1 MDRRSVLA
9 AAAIGAVAVLAATA
23 ACHRNTDATDAGEPP
38 PIAVTTAAAR
48 LQTLRDVVSAPG
60 LVVPSGAADLTVYAP
75 EAAQIVELP
84 KKEQD
89 EVAVGDVLVRF
100 EIPSLTQETAAMQL
114 ELQTA
119 TARLDRAKTELARQE
134 ALDARGLTPR
144 RTLDASRFDAA
155 AAESAVAQAKGRFD
169 AAQSNQER
177 ATIRARFPGTVMRVW
192 HAVGDLVQPTPDDPV
207 IRVADPTQIQISV
220 QVPITPL
227 ARVTP
232 GQTATVMSDAGPAA
246 ATVTN
251 IIGATKPS
259 ALTGDVRLTFAQ
271 PVTLAVDAPVNVEIL
286 LGERPN
292 ALTVPTGAVA
302 HDDLGTYVMIAGD
315 DRRAH
320 RRDVRAGLVTPVF
333 TQIVDGLAPGDR
345 VIVGHLADVVD
356 GSAIADSE
364 SR

>member
-1 MDRRSVLA
+1 MSRRPVLA
-9 AAAIGAVAVLAATA
+9 AAAAGAMVALAATA
-23 ACHRNTDATDAGEPP
+23 ACHRNGAADSGEPP

-60 LVVPSGAADLTVYAP
+60 LVVPSSAADLTIYAP
-75 EAAQIVELP
+75 EVAQIVELP

-89 EVAVGDVLVRF
+89 EVAAGDVLVRF
-100 EIPSLTQETAAMQL
+100 EIPSLTQETGAMQM
-114 ELQTA
+114 ELQNA
-119 TARLDRAKTELARQE
+119 TARLDRARAELARQE

-144 RTLDASRFDAA
+144 RTLDASRLEAA
-155 AAESAVAQAKGRFD
+155 AAESAAAQAKGRFD

-177 ATIRARFPGTVMRVW
+177 ATIRARFPGKVMRVW

-220 QVPITPL
+220 QVPIASLT
-227 ARVTP
+227 RVTP
-232 GQTATVMSDAGPAA
+232 GQPATVMSEAGPAA

-251 IIGATKPS
+251 IIGTTTPS
-259 ALTGDVRLTFAQ
+259 ALTGEVRLAFAE
-271 PVTLAVDAPVNVEIL
+271 PVTLVVDAPVNAEIL
-286 LGERPN
+286 VGQRPN

-320 RRDVRAGLVTPVF
+320 RREVRPGLVTQAL

-345 VIVGHLADVVD
+345 VIVGHLADVGD
-356 GSAIADSE
+356 GAAITDSQ
-364 SR
+364 

>member
-9 AAAIGAVAVLAATA
+9 AAAIGAIAVLAATA
-23 ACHRNTDATDAGEPP
+23 ACHRSTDAADAGEPP

-119 TARLDRAKTELARQE
+119 TARLDRAKAELARQE

-356 GSAIADSE
+356 GSAIADSQ
-364 SR
+364 

>member
-1 MDRRSVLA
+1 MSRRPVLA
-9 AAAIGAVAVLAATA
+9 AAAAVAVLAATA
-23 ACHRNTDATDAGEPP
+23 ACHRNGAGDAGEPP

-60 LVVPSGAADLTVYAP
+60 LVVPSAAADLTVYAP
-75 EAAQIVELP
+75 DAAQVIDLP

-89 EVAVGDVLVRF
+89 DVQVGDVLVRF
-100 EIPSLTQETAAMQL
+100 EIASLTQETGAMQL
-114 ELQTA
+114 ELQSA
-119 TARLDRAKTELARQE
+119 TARVDRAKAELARQE

-144 RTLDASRFDAA
+144 RTLDASRLEAA
-155 AAESAVAQAKGRFD
+155 AAESAAAQAKGRFD

-177 ATIRARFPGTVMRVW
+177 ATIRARFPGKVMRVW

-220 QVPITPL
+220 QVPIASL

-232 GQTATVMSDAGPAA
+232 GQTATAMSEAGPAA

-251 IIGATKPS
+251 IIGTTKPS
-259 ALTGDVRLTFAQ
+259 ALTGEVRLTFAE

-286 LGERPN
+286 VGQRPN
-292 ALTVPTGAVA
+292 ALTVPAGAVA

-315 DRRAH
+315 DGRAH
-320 RRDVRAGLVTPVF
+320 RRNVRPGLVTQAF

-345 VIVGHLADVVD
+345 VIVGHLADVGD
-356 GSAIADSE
+356 GSAIADSQ
-364 SR
+364 